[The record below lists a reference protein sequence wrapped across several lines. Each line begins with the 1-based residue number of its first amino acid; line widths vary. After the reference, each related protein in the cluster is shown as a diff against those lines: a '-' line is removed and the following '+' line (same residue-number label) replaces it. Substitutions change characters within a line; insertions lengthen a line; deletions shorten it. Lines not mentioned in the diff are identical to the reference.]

1 MVTARKVDPFRETY
15 WNLLQVVAWIETG
28 DRALVA
34 RCSDQVSDYGS
45 HWSEV
50 TLPDG
55 RKELAEVPSD
65 RPGLWQIGLTAI
77 SASAGTGN
85 SFTQIERQFL
95 DALAQEHIEVWG
107 LANGDGSHRKIP
119 PIEATE
125 LAIIEDRPRGWGVC
139 LQPKDPLRAGTITW
153 MNVRIRREEA
163 LSAWPDLLA
172 NTTPSISPTAQDGVA
187 SDNFSKAKLK
197 KWYVEYV
204 AEHVGAGTEPTV
216 AEQNAAASHAM
227 SCSIPRDTMRR
238 VRREN
243 APAEWKKYGRRPK
256 AARKSVGI

>member
-1 MVTARKVDPFRETY
+1 MVTAREVDPFRETY

-77 SASAGTGN
+77 YNSAGTGN

-107 LANGDGSHRKIP
+107 LANGEGSHRKIP

-139 LQPKDPLRAGTITW
+139 LQPKDPLRASTISW
-153 MNVRIRREEA
+153 LNVRIRREEA
-163 LSAWPDLLA
+163 LSVWPDLLA
-172 NTTPSISPTAQDGVA
+172 RATPPNLPTAQDGIA
-187 SDNFSKAKLK
+187 GDKCSKAKLK
-197 KWYVEYV
+197 KWYNEYT
-204 AEHVGAGTEPTV
+204 AEHVRAGTEPTNK
-216 AEQNAAASHAM
+216 EQGAAADVAM
-227 SCSIPRDTMRR
+227 GCAVPQSVMRDIRKTYG
-238 VRREN
+238 
-243 APAEWKKYGRRPK
+243 PGLWKRHGRRSNP
-256 AARKSVGI
+256 RN